1 MKMFD
6 ATSGTSG
13 MIKKSELTPQW
24 MVPFLAEPKRY
35 TLEVEIENLKMSAK
49 RRFLFGKHQDSHVK
63 L

>member
-13 MIKKSELTPQW
+13 IIKKSESTPKW
-24 MVPFLAEPKRY
+24 MVPLAEPKRY